1 LSAGKLYVIDLA
13 GSERNDDSKQ
23 HSKQRMDE
31 TKAMSAA
38 TPRCRTATRSRCLAA
53 RSARGAMSSATLFV
67 VRHPAMSRMRDD
79 ARSRGSVTLGGP
91 KR

>member
-1 LSAGKLYVIDLA
+1 MIDLA

-38 TPRCRTATRSRCLAA
+38 TPLCRTATRRVSCRAF
-53 RSARGAMSSATLFV
+53 ARGAMSSATLFA

-79 ARSRGSVTLGGP
+79 ARSRGSVT
-91 KR
+91 